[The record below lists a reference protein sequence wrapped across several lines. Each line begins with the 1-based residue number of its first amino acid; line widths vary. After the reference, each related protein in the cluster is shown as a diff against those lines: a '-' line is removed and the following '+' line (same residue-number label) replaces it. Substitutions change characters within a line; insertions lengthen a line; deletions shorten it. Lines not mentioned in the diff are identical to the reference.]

1 MARALLLFAAAVIL
15 GLGLFAG
22 EGFNYR
28 APGPRDSEA
37 VVLIPPGAGLAGI
50 GDRLQ
55 AANVIKNSLLYQL
68 GVRMRGQAAL
78 LKAGEYA
85 IPARASMAEI
95 TALLISGRVVLH
107 RLTAAEGLTSAMIV
121 TLVKDDPVLA
131 GDVGPVPPEGSLLPE
146 TYLFA
151 RGMTRSALLAKMK
164 QAQTDFLDAH
174 WAKRASGLPF
184 QTKEQA
190 IILASI
196 VEKETAIASER
207 RHIAAVFI
215 NRLKRGMKLQSDP
228 TIIYGLT
235 RGYPLGRAIPQS
247 EIDAPTPFNTYVIP
261 ALPPSPICNPGKD
274 SILAVL
280 NPIASDDLYF
290 VADGHGG
297 HVFAPTNAEHEKNVA
312 RWRKIRSERA
322 KMP

>member
-1 MARALLLFAAAVIL
+1 
-15 GLGLFAG
+15 
-22 EGFNYR
+22 
-28 APGPRDSEA
+28 
-37 VVLIPPGAGLAGI
+37 
-50 GDRLQ
+50 
-55 AANVIKNSLLYQL
+55 LLYQL

-235 RGYPLGRAIPQS
+235 RGYPLGRAILQS